1 MAEAIPY
8 KTISSMPKTPAIGT
22 MIDNVDLTANLPDE
36 TIREIHAAL
45 MAHGVVFFRDQ
56 AMTPQQQADF
66 ARRFGRLRIA
76 QRAAFMVDE
85 NVPEMAVLENDE
97 ARPPNV
103 NHYHTDGIFR
113 AAPEFA
119 SILRGVTVPPAGG
132 DTIWVS
138 TRAAYE
144 ALSDDMKAYLENKS
158 AWNDFQKL
166 HGSAAKKRSWENDN
180 FERMERM
187 RKANPP
193 VPHPMVRRHP
203 VTGHKSLYLSESFT
217 THIDGVS
224 ATESQG
230 MLDFLFAHCRLP
242 EFQCRFHWRPDSVAM
257 WDNRST
263 LHYAVADYW
272 PQTRIMNRVTIETD
286 LLGSG
291 EAWPESRAA

>member
-1 MAEAIPY
+1 MIEENQY
-8 KTISSMPKTPAIGT
+8 RTISVSPETLAAGATIG
-22 MIDNVDLTANLPDE
+22 NVDLTTELSDE
-36 TIREIHAAL
+36 TVGEIHAAL

-56 AMTPQQQADF
+56 AMTARQQADF

-76 QRAAFMVDE
+76 QRAAFLVDE
-85 NVPEMAVLENDE
+85 DVPEMAVLENDE

-113 AAPEFA
+113 SAPEFA
-119 SILRGVTVPPAGG
+119 SILRGVTVPQAGG
-132 DTIWVS
+132 DTIWAS
-138 TRAAYE
+138 MRAAYD
-144 ALSDDMKAYLENKS
+144 ALSDDMKTLLEDKV

-166 HGSAAKKRSWENDN
+166 HGSAAKKRSWDGDN

-203 VTGHKSLYLSESFT
+203 VTGLKSLYLSESFT
-217 THIDGVS
+217 TGIEGMS
-224 ATESQG
+224 ALESQG
-230 MLDFLFAHCRLP
+230 LLDILVAHCRLP

-257 WDNRST
+257 WDNRSM

-291 EAWPESRAA
+291 DAWPESKAA